1 MKAVYPPA
9 QVAPYDS
16 SSFGASPPAT
26 RWTKLAT
33 RAVSG
38 PAVTPPQQANM
49 EATQPDLLQAILAAL
64 DTKLDS
70 KLQPLAVRLQALEAR
85 DPTLDNHWGLKD
97 DAFNP
102 NWGRTDDTTANDFAR
117 TVEEDANMATH

>member
-9 QVAPYDS
+9 QVAPYDF

-38 PAVTPPQQANM
+38 PAVTWTFGIWHGTVQMKYTTNM
-49 EATQPDLLQAILAAL
+49 TI
-64 DTKLDS
+64 
-70 KLQPLAVRLQALEAR
+70 
-85 DPTLDNHWGLKD
+85 
-97 DAFNP
+97 
-102 NWGRTDDTTANDFAR
+102 
-117 TVEEDANMATH
+117 